1 MYGVFLHVLADTLGS
16 VGVIIS
22 CYLIKYY
29 GLLIAD
35 PICSG
40 IISILILL
48 SLFPLL
54 RSTSSVLL
62 MRTPRDFRK
71 NLKII
76 LKKVKRF

>member
-40 IISILILL
+40 IISILILM
-48 SLFPLL
+48 SLYPLL
-54 RSTSSVLL
+54 KSTSSILL
-62 MRTPRDFRK
+62 NETPK
-71 NLKII
+71 NYSA
-76 LKKVKRF
+76 

>member
-16 VGVIIS
+16 VGNYYFNNLIFLGVIIS
-22 CYLIKYY
+22 CYLIKWY

-35 PICSG
+35 PICSA

-54 RSTSSVLL
+54 ESTSNVL
-62 MRTPRDFRK
+62 
-71 NLKII
+71 I
-76 LKKVKRF
+76 